1 MGGALGIDRLAEIL
15 KEKNKGEE
23 LQKLKNPKVF
33 LIQIGE
39 AAKKKSL
46 FLMEEFRK
54 AKIPMSQ
61 SLSKDSIRGQLR
73 IAAKLGVDFGLII
86 GQKEA
91 MEGTVIVR
99 DMDSGIQESLP
110 MDRAI
115 ERLKLKVKFR

>member
-1 MGGALGIDRLAEIL
+1 
-15 KEKNKGEE
+15 
-23 LQKLKNPKVF
+23 
-33 LIQIGE
+33 
-39 AAKKKSL
+39 
-46 FLMEEFRK
+46 
-54 AKIPMSQ
+54 MSQ